1 MSYPPTHQLLTAEDL
16 YEMPDDGRHRYELV
30 RGVLVVS
37 EPPGFTHGDLT
48 TRIIVL
54 LSAYVRPRKL
64 GKVVGEV
71 GYVLERGPDTVRG
84 PDVSFVRRERVPTGA
99 AADKFV
105 EGGPDLVVEIRSPG
119 DRPGAIAEKV
129 AEYLGRGVSLVWV
142 VDPRR
147 RVVMV
152 HTPDGHTRLLRDGA
166 TVDGGDVL
174 PGFTA
179 PVSELLPDL

>member
-1 MSYPPTHQLLTAEDL
+1 MSFPPTHKLLTAEEL
-16 YEMPDDGRHRYELV
+16 YDIPDDDMRYELV

-37 EPPGFTHGDLT
+37 EPPGFTHGDLAVQ
-48 TRIIVL
+48 ISGL
-54 LSAYVRPRKL
+54 LNAYARPRKL

-84 PDVSFVRRERVPTGA
+84 PDVSFVRRERVPIGP

-105 EGGPDLVVEIRSPG
+105 EGAPDLAVEIRSPG
-119 DRPGAIAEKV
+119 DRPGEIADKV
-129 AEYLGRGVSLVWV
+129 AGYFRSGAGLVWG

-152 HTPDGHTRLLRDGA
+152 HTPDGHTRLLRDGD
-166 TVDGGDVL
+166 TVNGGDVL

-179 PVSELLPDL
+179 PVSELLPDP

>member
-1 MSYPPTHQLLTAEDL
+1 MSYPPSRKLLTAEDL
-16 YEMPDDGRHRYELV
+16 YDIPDDGRHRYELV
-30 RGVLVVS
+30 RGVLLVS
-37 EPPGFTHGDLT
+37 EPPGFTHGDLAMQ
-48 TRIIVL
+48 IGGL
-54 LSAYVRPRKL
+54 LGAYARPRKL

-84 PDVSFVRRERVPTGA
+84 PDVSFVRTERVPTGRA
-99 AADKFV
+99 AERFV
-105 EGGPDLVVEIRSPG
+105 EGAPDLAVEIRSPG
-119 DRPGAIAEKV
+119 DRPGEIADKV
-129 AEYLGRGVSLVWV
+129 AEYLARGTSIVWG

-147 RVVMV
+147 RVVTV
-152 HTPDGHTRLLRDGA
+152 HTPDGHTRLLRDGD